1 MESRSPT
8 YNSWQAMKKR
18 CLNKKHKG
26 YKDYGEKGITIC
38 DEWIDSHQNFKKDM
52 GEKPEN
58 HSLDR
63 IDNSIGYS
71 KENCKWSTITEQNR
85 NRSYNK
91 IVEYNGNRKI
101 LIEFC
106 EELNL
111 EYKTICLRI
120 NTYKWDIVRA
130 LSTPTNKPFNKNVN
144 KQEYRK

>member
-1 MESRSPT
+1 M
-8 YNSWQAMKKR
+8 
-18 CLNKKHKG
+18 
-26 YKDYGEKGITIC
+26 YKT
-38 DEWIDSHQNFKKDM
+38 
-52 GEKPEN
+52 
-58 HSLDR
+58 
-63 IDNSIGYS
+63 
-71 KENCKWSTITEQNR
+71 TITEQNR

>member
-1 MESRSPT
+1 MSLFGVYF
-8 YNSWQAMKKR
+8 YN
-18 CLNKKHKG
+18 
-26 YKDYGEKGITIC
+26 
-38 DEWIDSHQNFKKDM
+38 
-52 GEKPEN
+52 
-58 HSLDR
+58 
-63 IDNSIGYS
+63 
-71 KENCKWSTITEQNR
+71 
-85 NRSYNK
+85 YNK